1 MMLRSLILAGI
12 VALPCG
18 AAAAQTVAFGGIKAD
33 TGAPVEVTA
42 DTLKVDQ
49 ATGKATFSG
58 NVLIGQGAMRL
69 TAKTV
74 TVSYAQGGQ
83 QKIEALNASGGV
95 TLVNGA
101 DAAEASEAVYDVASG
116 NIVLSGDAI
125 VTQGKDV
132 LAGDRIEV
140 NLRDGTASV
149 AGRVRTVLQPGGR

>member
-12 VALPCG
+12 VALSCG

-49 ATGKATFSG
+49 ATGQATFTG
-58 NVLIGQGAMRL
+58 NVLIGQGPMRL
-69 TAKTV
+69 SAKAV
-74 TVSYAQGGQ
+74 TVRYGQGGQ
-83 QKIEALNASGGV
+83 QQIEALTASGGV
-95 TLVNGA
+95 TLVNGT
-101 DAAEASEAVYDVASG
+101 DAAEASEAVYDVAG
-116 NIVLSGDAI
+116 GTIILSGDAI

-140 NLRDGTASV
+140 NLRNGSASV